1 MRASF
6 VMSGVG
12 QGLRRNLLMSVS
24 LIMITFV
31 SLYFLGGSMLSSKEI
46 DKFRT
51 KYEDKLNVSV
61 YLCGPTKSDTCK
73 HAFTPDE
80 KSRLLSKL
88 RADPQIAAA
97 QFLGQQQIYENNK
110 DYLGS
115 KASQLLRAS
124 DFPNLFS
131 VKLKDL
137 KGDYPAV
144 AARYAKQPGV
154 DQIQSQDDSLK
165 TILDILDSSR
175 VGALAF
181 ALLVLVAAVLLMVIT
196 IQVAA
201 AQRRNETNI
210 MRLVGA
216 SRWMTQLPFVLEAII
231 AAILGGILTIPA
243 LWFSKRYVL
252 NGIFSEPVSRK
263 VLPDLSFGDVL
274 VASGSAIAVGVI
286 LSMLTA
292 YVTLRA
298 YVRL

>member
-31 SLYFLGGSMLSSKEI
+31 SLYFLGGSLLSSKEI

-181 ALLVLVAAVLLMVIT
+181 AVLVLVAAVLLMVIT

-201 AQRRNETNI
+201 AS
-210 MRLVGA
+210 GA
-216 SRWMTQLPFVLEAII
+216 TRQISCAWWALR
-231 AAILGGILTIPA
+231 GG
-243 LWFSKRYVL
+243 
-252 NGIFSEPVSRK
+252 
-263 VLPDLSFGDVL
+263 
-274 VASGSAIAVGVI
+274 
-286 LSMLTA
+286 
-292 YVTLRA
+292 
-298 YVRL
+298 

>member
-31 SLYFLGGSMLSSKEI
+31 SLYFLGGSLLSSKEI

-80 KSRLLSKL
+80 KARLLSKL

-97 QFLGQQQIYENNK
+97 QFLGQQTIYENNK

-115 KASQLLRAS
+115 KASSLLRAS

-165 TILDILDSSR
+165 TILDILDS
-175 VGALAF
+175 
-181 ALLVLVAAVLLMVIT
+181 
-196 IQVAA
+196 
-201 AQRRNETNI
+201 
-210 MRLVGA
+210 
-216 SRWMTQLPFVLEAII
+216 
-231 AAILGGILTIPA
+231 
-243 LWFSKRYVL
+243 
-252 NGIFSEPVSRK
+252 
-263 VLPDLSFGDVL
+263 
-274 VASGSAIAVGVI
+274 
-286 LSMLTA
+286 
-292 YVTLRA
+292 
-298 YVRL
+298 

>member
-12 QGLRRNLLMSVS
+12 QGLRRNLLMSIS

-31 SLYFLGGSMLSSKEI
+31 SLYFLGGSLLSSKEI
-46 DKFRT
+46 NKFRQ

-61 YLCGPTKSDTCK
+61 YLCGPTKSDACK
-73 HAFTPDE
+73 HAFTASE
-80 KSRLLSKL
+80 KAHLKAKL
-88 RADPQIAAA
+88 DADPQIAGAV
-97 QFLGQQQIYENNK
+97 FLGQQEIYNNNR
-110 DYLGS
+110 DYLGE
-115 KASQLLRAS
+115 KASALLRPS

-131 VKLKDL
+131 VKLKDI
-137 KGDYPAV
+137 KRDYPDV
-144 AARYAKQPGV
+144 ASRYAKEPGV
-154 DQIQSQDDSLK
+154 DQIQSQDESLK

-181 ALLVLVAAVLLMVIT
+181 AVLVLVAAVLLMVIT

-231 AAILGGILTIPA
+231 AAIIGGVLTIPA

-274 VASGSAIAVGVI
+274 VASGWAMLVGSV